1 MKARRAA
8 VELALTSFAALFLEL
23 MAIRWL
29 ASKVQVV
36 AMFANLVVLSS
47 FLGLGLGCL
56 AARRRDTRA
65 ALGPLLLA
73 LAALPRLG
81 RALGIDLRVVDEI
94 AWAALDSQPTANLA
108 AVPWILAVFGI
119 NALVFVPLGQ
129 VLARRFVAVRDAGAG
144 ALVGYGIDIAGSF
157 AGVVAFAAAS
167 ALGAP
172 PLVWFAV
179 VGSVALLL
187 LADAGRLAL
196 AANVAAIAIAVFLA
210 RPEHATEEWSPYYC
224 IETKPIVVARGQP
237 VRVGSMVFADGHRL
251 QDALSLGPEIEG
263 TPLEP
268 WGPYYR
274 LPYHLFA
281 PRSVLILGAGA
292 GNEVAAALD
301 GGAERIVAVDIDPVI
316 AQLGRTLHPRLPYRD
331 PRVELVVDDARGFLA
346 RTSEQFDLVVI
357 SALDSARQLAG
368 MSNLRLESFVYT
380 VESFR
385 AIREH
390 LRPGG
395 VF

>member
-47 FLGLGLGCL
+47 FLGLGLGS
-56 AARRRDTRA
+56 
-65 ALGPLLLA
+65 

-157 AGVVAFAAAS
+157 A
-167 ALGAP
+167 
-172 PLVWFAV
+172 
-179 VGSVALLL
+179 
-187 LADAGRLAL
+187 
-196 AANVAAIAIAVFLA
+196 
-210 RPEHATEEWSPYYC
+210 
-224 IETKPIVVARGQP
+224 
-237 VRVGSMVFADGHRL
+237 
-251 QDALSLGPEIEG
+251 
-263 TPLEP
+263 
-268 WGPYYR
+268 
-274 LPYHLFA
+274 
-281 PRSVLILGAGA
+281 
-292 GNEVAAALD
+292 
-301 GGAERIVAVDIDPVI
+301 
-316 AQLGRTLHPRLPYRD
+316 
-331 PRVELVVDDARGFLA
+331 
-346 RTSEQFDLVVI
+346 
-357 SALDSARQLAG
+357 
-368 MSNLRLESFVYT
+368 
-380 VESFR
+380 
-385 AIREH
+385 
-390 LRPGG
+390 
-395 VF
+395 